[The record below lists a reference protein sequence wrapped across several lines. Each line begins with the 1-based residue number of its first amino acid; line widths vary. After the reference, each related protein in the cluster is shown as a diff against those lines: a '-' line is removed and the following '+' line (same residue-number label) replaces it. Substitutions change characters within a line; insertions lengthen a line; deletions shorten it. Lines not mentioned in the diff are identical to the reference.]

1 MKRITGR
8 RAPSARDRAV
18 SRVLWITLALNIV
31 VSGLKLVFGLLSG
44 AVSMVADGFPS
55 LLDAAGNIVGLVGIH
70 AARKAPDADHPYG
83 HRKFEAL
90 ASLAISIL
98 LFISCYEIVTA
109 VFSRLGGSH
118 GIQPTPATFAVMGVT
133 LVINVFVTRFEHREG
148 ERLQSMILK
157 ADAKHTQSDVFAS
170 LAVVGS
176 LVAGALEFPVVDLV
190 VAAGLAGLIAYSGFQ
205 IVAGAF
211 SVLSDSQV
219 VDPHLVAT
227 LATQEEEVAH
237 VHHVRSRGLPDDI
250 HIDFHL
256 HVSPLMTVARAHSM
270 AHRAADRVKAGIPGV
285 TDVVVHIEPDDEHE
299 V

>member
-1 MKRITGR
+1 MPKLNQPR
-8 RAPSARDRAV
+8 SARDRAV
-18 SRVLWITLALNIV
+18 SRVLWITLGLNIL
-31 VSGLKLVFGLLSG
+31 VSGLKLGFGLLSG
-44 AVSMVADGFPS
+44 AVSMVADGFHS
-55 LLDAAGNIVGLVGIH
+55 LLDATGNIIGLVGLH
-70 AARKAPDADHPYG
+70 GARKAPDDDHPYG

-90 ASLAISIL
+90 AALAISIL
-98 LFISCYEIVTA
+98 LFISCYEIITA
-109 VFSRLGGSH
+109 VISRIGSSH
-118 GIQPTPATFAVMGVT
+118 GIHPTPYTFVAMGVT
-133 LVINVFVTRFEHREG
+133 ILVNIWVTRYEHREG

-170 LAVVGS
+170 LAVVAS
-176 LVAGALEFPVVDLV
+176 LVAGALNFPVLDLV
-190 VAAGLAGLIAYSGFQ
+190 VAGGVACLIAYSGYQ

-219 VDPHLVAT
+219 VDPEVVAV
-227 LATQEEEVAH
+227 LAQEEAEVTY

-256 HVSPLMTVARAHSM
+256 HVSPLMTVAKAHGM

-299 V
+299 D